1 MGVEYC
7 SILGKGNIIYGYC
20 DCKEWLK
27 LFLWFKYL
35 GKFMLKENF
44 VLCNIDIRY
53 VRSWDVENWFKK
65 VRN

>member
-53 VRSWDVENWFKK
+53 VRS
-65 VRN
+65 